1 MEIGRHPFH
10 SISLHMMVQLKV
22 TSVLFSK
29 LKLYNFIAGLDYN
42 RIARVFEIDVD
53 EQNKTLKIPLINDNS
68 SEVAETFFAEFSFDD
83 NRILL
88 FFDSNVPITILDD
101 EG

>member
-1 MEIGRHPFH
+1 
-10 SISLHMMVQLKV
+10 MVQLKV

-53 EQNKTLKIPLINDNS
+53 EQSKTLKIPLINDNS
-68 SEVAETFFAEFSFDD
+68 SEVAETFFAEFSFD
-83 NRILL
+83 NRI
-88 FFDSNVPITILDD
+88 FFSILDRNVSITILDD